1 MFRCGGKDVQ
11 PLHLKEVDSAEGTE
25 VCFSGIVDPP
35 AAAAAAV
42 VIPDAMPAYVMPQQN
57 KDQELPSHYV
67 GLIAPLH
74 VR

>member
-1 MFRCGGKDVQ
+1 VFRCGGKDVQ
-11 PLHLKEVDSAEGTE
+11 SLHLKEVDSAEGTE

-35 AAAAAAV
+35 AAAS
-42 VIPDAMPAYVMPQQN
+42 VISDAMPAYVMPQQN

>member
-11 PLHLKEVDSAEGTE
+11 SLHLKEVDSAEGTE
-25 VCFSGIVDPP
+25 VCFSDIVDP
-35 AAAAAAV
+35 AAA
-42 VIPDAMPAYVMPQQN
+42 VIPDAMPTYVMPQQN

-67 GLIAPLH
+67 GPIAPLH

>member
-25 VCFSGIVDPP
+25 VCFLGIVDPP
-35 AAAAAAV
+35 TAAA
-42 VIPDAMPAYVMPQQN
+42 VIPDAMTAYVIPQQN
-57 KDQELPSHYV
+57 KDRELSSHYV

>member
-1 MFRCGGKDVQ
+1 VFRCGGKDVQ

-25 VCFSGIVDPP
+25 VCFFGIVDP
-35 AAAAAAV
+35 AAAA
-42 VIPDAMPAYVMPQQN
+42 VIPDAMPAYVIPQHN
-57 KDQELPSHYV
+57 KDLELPSHYV